1 MTAMPPFSSEPLSP
15 GTRVAARV
23 EYNGRDFSGWQAQPH
38 LDVATVQET
47 LESAL
52 SSIAVA
58 PVSTTCAGRT
68 DAGVHGFGQI
78 IHFDDPV
85 GRSPKAWIMGV
96 NSQLPRSVRLHW
108 AKPVGED
115 FHARFSALNRRYR
128 YLVANSA
135 VRPAALDGLCT
146 WYRKPL
152 NAERM
157 NKAAQSLLGEL
168 DFSAFR
174 AASCQSSTPWRCV
187 EFCDVTRF
195 GDFVLIDIQANAF
208 LHHMVRNIAG
218 SLLLVGAGIKPV
230 EWIGELLEA
239 ADRNLAAD
247 TAPGDGLYLV
257 AVNYPDHHG
266 LPEIPAGPALLTHLI

>member
-1 MTAMPPFSSEPLSP
+1 MTPAPPFSSEPLAP

-23 EYNGRDFSGWQAQPH
+23 EYDGKYFSGWQAQPH
-38 LDVATVQET
+38 LDVPTVQET
-47 LESAL
+47 LEAAL
-52 SSIAVA
+52 SSIATS

-108 AKPVGED
+108 AQAVSGD

-128 YLVANSA
+128 YLVANSS
-135 VRPAALDGLCT
+135 VRPAALDGLVT
-146 WYRKPL
+146 WYRKPVD
-152 NAERM
+152 AERM
-157 NKAAQSLLGEL
+157 NQAAQALLGER

-174 AASCQSSTPWRCV
+174 AASCQSPTPWRCV
-187 EFCDVTRF
+187 ESCDVTRY

-218 SLLLVGAGIKPV
+218 SLLLVGSGIKSIG
-230 EWIGELLEA
+230 WIAELLEGG
-239 ADRNLAAD
+239 DRTLAAD

-257 AVNYPDHHG
+257 AVNYPDFHG
-266 LPEIPAGPALLTHLI
+266 LPETPAGPALLTHLI